1 MTHDHLKL
9 SSFYPR
15 FGLDVSTADEKES
28 IPYPHR
34 PGFFVWW
41 GCQPR
46 VFWEHR
52 NTRNHMVFTIRI
64 LNDIIRVM
72 ANG

>member
-46 VFWEHR
+46 VFFGNIKTPE
-52 NTRNHMVFTIRI
+52 TIWF
-64 LNDIIRVM
+64 LL
-72 ANG
+72 